1 MEPARTWQQ
10 EQICQVEAVSW
21 AGGQPGITEF
31 RVEANKVFG
40 YSWGE
45 KAPKTPVSLD
55 AAHLLET
62 DFVIFQFP
70 PFFTLGVRD
79 LNFGRCLEDFQGKM
93 KMKMKD
99 RWGSLI
105 PGAGG
110 EWD

>member
-1 MEPARTWQQ
+1 MTKWHPGVQETSKQESPVEAARTWQQ
-10 EQICQVEAVSW
+10 EQICQVEAVSQ

-55 AAHLLET
+55 AAHILGT

-70 PFFTLGVRD
+70 PFSFYFRG
-79 LNFGRCLEDFQGKM
+79 
-93 KMKMKD
+93 
-99 RWGSLI
+99 
-105 PGAGG
+105 
-110 EWD
+110 

>member
-1 MEPARTWQQ
+1 MTKWHPGVQETSKQESPVEAARTWQQ
-10 EQICQVEAVSW
+10 EQICQVEAVSQ

-55 AAHLLET
+55 AAHLLGT

-70 PFFTLGVRD
+70 PFSFYFRG
-79 LNFGRCLEDFQGKM
+79 
-93 KMKMKD
+93 
-99 RWGSLI
+99 
-105 PGAGG
+105 
-110 EWD
+110 

>member
-1 MEPARTWQQ
+1 MTKWHPGVQETSKQESPVEAARTWQQ
-10 EQICQVEAVSW
+10 EQICQVESVSQ

-55 AAHLLET
+55 AAHILGT

-70 PFFTLGVRD
+70 PFSFYFRG
-79 LNFGRCLEDFQGKM
+79 
-93 KMKMKD
+93 
-99 RWGSLI
+99 
-105 PGAGG
+105 
-110 EWD
+110 

>member
-1 MEPARTWQQ
+1 M
-10 EQICQVEAVSW
+10 
-21 AGGQPGITEF
+21 
-31 RVEANKVFG
+31 EANKVFG

-79 LNFGRCLEDFQGKM
+79 LNFGRCLEILSRENENENERQMG
-93 KMKMKD
+93 
-99 RWGSLI
+99 
-105 PGAGG
+105 
-110 EWD
+110 

>member
-1 MEPARTWQQ
+1 MTKWHPGVQETSKQEGPVEPARTWQQ
-10 EQICQVEAVSW
+10 EQIYQVEAVSQ

-62 DFVIFQFP
+62 DFV
-70 PFFTLGVRD
+70 
-79 LNFGRCLEDFQGKM
+79 
-93 KMKMKD
+93 
-99 RWGSLI
+99 
-105 PGAGG
+105 
-110 EWD
+110 